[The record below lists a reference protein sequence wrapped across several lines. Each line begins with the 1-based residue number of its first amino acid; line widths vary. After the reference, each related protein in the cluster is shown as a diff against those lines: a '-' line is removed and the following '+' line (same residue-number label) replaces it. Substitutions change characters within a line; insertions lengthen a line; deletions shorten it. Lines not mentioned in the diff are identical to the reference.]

1 MKSNKKRRFRKLK
14 VITFILGLFFQV
26 FAFSQSK
33 ETITI
38 EFKNSS
44 LEQVLIDLEEASG
57 FNFYFDKNWLDHII
71 VTKSFAN
78 KDVTHILNEI
88 LSNTSINFIINDS
101 KVILTKNNVIR
112 DELPK
117 KYFGQVEEVTVIDD
131 VNLNNEIP
139 VLQKQFL
146 KNAGVEKESIFYIG
160 KEDKNSTESTFN
172 ISGTILDK
180 KTGKPIENLNVF
192 IDKLGKST
200 VTDKN
205 GNYVLKL
212 PRGFYVL
219 ETSSIGYGRAQK
231 QIAVYGHGQFSF
243 NLVEEINELDEVV
256 VNSDKDKNVRS
267 VEIGVT
273 SIDVKGIKNI
283 PLVLG
288 ERDVLKVATTMPGI
302 KTAGEGALGYSV
314 RGGKVDQNLILFDG
328 APIYNPS
335 HFFGVFSAINPFAA
349 GAVDIYKGSI
359 PSEYGGKLSS
369 VIDISTKEI
378 NKEKFS
384 GEGNIGPVTGNLLLE
399 VPVIEKKSAI
409 LIGARATYSNWVLRS
424 LSEESLQNSDASFY
438 DAVVKYEHKI
448 SKKDAIEL
456 TGYFSNDSF
465 SITSDSIFD
474 YGNKLGAIKWNHVF
488 NDKNSASLK
497 LATSQYKF
505 NISFDGDFNRNFDFG
520 YKINETQL
528 KLKARYI
535 HSKKHKFTY
544 GLSTKLYRIEPGYI
558 RPIGQNS
565 VISSE
570 TVDSEKGLESAAYL
584 SDLIQVNKKLSLDLG
599 LRFSTFSALG
609 PSEQNVYASGVP
621 RSNESVVDVET
632 FNNNDF
638 IKTYGGPE
646 FRFSARYFLSPLAS
660 LKASFN
666 STIQYSHL
674 LSTNT
679 TASPIDSWKL
689 SDSNIKP
696 QRAQQFSLGV
706 YKNSEDDVY
715 EFSLEGYYKKMN
727 NLLDFKVGADLL
739 LNQNIETELLQGK
752 GKAYGVEL
760 LAKKKTGKLNG
771 WLAYSYSRTLVKLD
785 SEFLTNRVNNGD
797 YFAANQDRPHDFSLV
812 SNYKLTKRYSFSMN
826 FNYQSGRPIT
836 YPVGKYFLNGT
847 EHVLYSDR
855 NKFRVPDYYRLDL
868 GVNIE
873 GNHKNVKLAHSF
885 WNISV
890 YNVLGRNNPFSVFFV
905 NENGQV
911 KGYKSSI
918 FAIPVPTITYN
929 FKF

>member
-1 MKSNKKRRFRKLK
+1 MNFNNKRKSIVLR
-14 VITFILGLFFQV
+14 VATCVTLFFFQIV
-26 FAFSQSK
+26 AHCQSK
-33 ETITI
+33 GEITI
-38 EFKNSS
+38 EFNNVS
-44 LEQVLIDLEEASG
+44 LESAFIDLEDVSG
-57 FNFYFDKNWLDHII
+57 LEFYFDGNWLKDLR
-71 VTKSFAN
+71 VNQTFTN
-78 KDVTHILNEI
+78 KTVDFILKEI
-88 LSNTSINFIINDS
+88 LTNTPINYIVLES
-101 KVILTKNNVIR
+101 KVVLTKNNMIIQG
-112 DELPK
+112 LPK
-117 KYFGQVEEVTVIDD
+117 DYFKKIEEVEEEEVSSKA
-131 VNLNNEIP
+131 LP
-139 VLQKQFL
+139 VLQKQYL
-146 KNAGVEKESIFYIG
+146 KGVQKNKGAIFYIG
-160 KEDKNSTESTFN
+160 KEANNSTKNEFN
-172 ISGTILDK
+172 ISGTILDQ

-192 IDKLGKST
+192 VDGINKST
-200 VTDKN
+200 VTDVN
-205 GNYVLKL
+205 GYYSLRLPKGYHILK
-212 PRGFYVL
+212 
-219 ETSSIGYGRAQK
+219 TSSIGYGRAQK
-231 QIAVYGHGQFSF
+231 QIVVYGNGTLSF

-256 VNSDKDKNVRS
+256 VNSNKDKNIRS

-283 PLVLG
+283 PVILG

-328 APIYNPS
+328 AAIYNPS
-335 HFFGVFSAINPFAA
+335 HFFGVFSAVNPFAT
-349 GAVDIYKGSI
+349 GSVDIYKGSI
-359 PSEYGGKLSS
+359 PSEFGGRLSS

-378 NKEKFS
+378 NKDKFS
-384 GEGNIGPVTGNLLLE
+384 GEGNIGPVTGNLMLE
-399 VPVIEKKSAI
+399 VPVIEKKAAV
-409 LIGARATYSNWVLRS
+409 LVGARATYSNWVLRS
-424 LSEESLQNSDASFY
+424 LSDESLQNSDASFY
-438 DAVVKYEHKI
+438 DALVKYEHKI
-448 SKKDAIEL
+448 SDKDNIEL
-456 TGYFSNDSF
+456 TGYFSNDRF

-505 NISFDGDFNRNFDFG
+505 NIIFDGDFNRNFDFG
-520 YKINETQL
+520 YNINETQL
-528 KLKARYI
+528 KLKARYL

-544 GLSTKLYRIEPGYI
+544 GLSSKLYKIDPGYI
-558 RPIGQNS
+558 KPIDASS
-565 VISSE
+565 VVSPE
-570 TVDSEKGLESAAYL
+570 TIATEKGLESAVYL
-584 SDLIQVNKKLSLDLG
+584 SDLYQVNEKLSLDLG
-599 LRFSTFSALG
+599 LRYSSFTALG
-609 PSEQNVYASGVP
+609 PSEQNVYAPNTPLS
-621 RSNESVVDVET
+621 SESVVEVKT
-632 FNNNDF
+632 YTNNEF

-646 FRFSARYFLSPLAS
+646 FRLSARYFLSPLAS

-696 QRAQQFSLGV
+696 QRAQQFSLGF
-706 YKNSEDDVY
+706 YKNSENDVY
-715 EFSLEGYYKKMN
+715 EYSLEGYYKKMN

-752 GKAYGVEL
+752 GKAYGLEL
-760 LAKKKTGKLNG
+760 LIKKKQGRLNG
-771 WLAYSYSRTLVKLD
+771 WLAYSFSRTLVKLD
-785 SEFLTNRVNNGD
+785 SEFLTNRVNNGN
-797 YFAANQDRPHDFSLV
+797 YFAANQDRPHDVSLV
-812 SNYKLTKRYSFSMN
+812 SNFKLTKRYSFSMN

-836 YPVGKYFLNGT
+836 YPVGKYVLNGT

-868 GVNIE
+868 GINIE

-911 KGYKSSI
+911 KGYQSSI